1 MTKNCFSRKENDMTL
16 IIPKRGSECFPV
28 HVDNIFDTIK
38 RRKQKRVFFPAG
50 KLNMSLKQELY
61 FELLVYN

>member
-1 MTKNCFSRKENDMTL
+1 MTL
-16 IIPKRGSECFPV
+16 IIPKRGSECSPV
-28 HVDNIFDTIK
+28 HVDSIFDTIK
-38 RRKQKRVFFPAG
+38 RRKPKRIFFSAG